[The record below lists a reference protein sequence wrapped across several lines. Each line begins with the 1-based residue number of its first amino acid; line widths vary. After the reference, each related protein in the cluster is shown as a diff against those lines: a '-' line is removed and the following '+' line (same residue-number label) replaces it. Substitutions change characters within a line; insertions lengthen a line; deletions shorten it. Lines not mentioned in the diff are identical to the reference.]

1 MKVLVVEPISDE
13 GLSILRDEA
22 QVDVKLGL
30 KQREVTAIIGDYD
43 AIIVRSQIKV
53 DAAMIHAGKKL
64 QVIARAGVGVDNVD
78 VEEATKAGIIVVNAP
93 TGNTVSAAEHT
104 IGLMLALARN
114 IPQANASLKAGQ
126 WRRNE
131 FMGVEVRGKTLGIIG
146 LGRVGS

>member
-13 GLSILRDEA
+13 GLAILRDEA

-30 KQREVTAIIGDYD
+30 KQAEVTAIIGDYD

-53 DAAMIHAGKKL
+53 DADMIRAGKKL

-78 VEEATKAGIIVVNAP
+78 VPEATKAGIIVVNAP

-104 IGLMLALARN
+104 I
-114 IPQANASLKAGQ
+114 
-126 WRRNE
+126 
-131 FMGVEVRGKTLGIIG
+131 
-146 LGRVGS
+146 